1 MSQRQ
6 QVAPT
11 GCCNWISSPSK
22 TMQDADNERTVT
34 VALLWGET
42 CSLMAPIA
50 VMTPAHLCLRGNE
63 AGLRQ
68 LSPGTP

>member
-1 MSQRQ
+1 
-6 QVAPT
+6 
-11 GCCNWISSPSK
+11 
-22 TMQDADNERTVT
+22 MQDADNERTVT